1 MRASFLVR
9 VDTLDLN
16 YLDVQHERTDPWLQT
31 GYHGPM
37 QSAGRWK
44 VRILAAMVLALIA
57 HAIQAQAPARGPLLE
72 PPALAAAAKEPNVR
86 VIDIRDGQ
94 DAQGK
99 TPYDHGHIPGAVH
112 APYRFWRGPETA
124 PGRMRDQDYLGE
136 LVQRLGVERDT
147 LAVVVF
153 EGRDSS
159 DFGAAARVYWTLRY
173 IGVEHTAILNGGMR
187 AWRAAG
193 QPVDSA
199 DVKIIVSD
207 FDPDPQ
213 AQILA
218 TREQVQKSLGQPRV
232 SLLDGRP
239 EPFFRGDMWLPIAK
253 RAGTITGATNL
264 DSDVWFRDGSAVML
278 PPDALRALAAK
289 HGLRNEDTTL
299 SFCNTGH
306 WAATNWFVLAE
317 MLGYKDVRLYPDS
330 VVDWSATN
338 LPMDNVPARGKQLW
352 LQLKAAFGN

>member
-1 MRASFLVR
+1 MSSKKLRRGARQLV
-9 VDTLDLN
+9 T
-16 YLDVQHERTDPWLQT
+16 
-31 GYHGPM
+31 
-37 QSAGRWK
+37 
-44 VRILAAMVLALIA
+44 IAAMRRGVVVFLLTYWAGAVLA
-57 HAIQAQAPARGPLLE
+57 QEPARSPLLE
-72 PPALAAAAKEPNVR
+72 PVALAALAKQPNVR

-94 DAQGK
+94 DAQGR
-99 TPYDHGHIPGAVH
+99 TPYDRGHIPGAVH
-112 APYRFWRGPETA
+112 APYRFWRGPEVA
-124 PGRMRDQDYLGE
+124 PGRMRDPAYLGE

-173 IGVEHTAILNGGMR
+173 IGVEHAAILNGGMR

-193 QPVDSA
+193 QPIDAA

-207 FDPDPQ
+207 FDPNPQ
-213 AQILA
+213 ARLLA
-218 TREQVQKSLGQPRV
+218 TRDQVQKFLGQPRV

-239 EPFFRGDMWLPIAK
+239 EAYFRGDDWLPLAK
-253 RAGTITGATNL
+253 RPGTITGAKNL

-278 PPDALRALAAK
+278 PAAEVRAIAAK
-289 HGLRNEDTTL
+289 HGLMEEDTNL

-306 WAATNWFVLAE
+306 WAATNWFVLSE
-317 MLGYKDVRLYPDS
+317 ILGYKDVRLYPDS
-330 VVDWSATN
+330 IVDWSASN

-352 LQLKAAFGN
+352 LQLRAAFTR

>member
-1 MRASFLVR
+1 M
-9 VDTLDLN
+9 
-16 YLDVQHERTDPWLQT
+16 QT
-31 GYHGPM
+31 
-37 QSAGRWK
+37 AARLLT
-44 VRILAAMVLALIA
+44 RIFFAAVFALLTQVS
-57 HAIQAQAPARGPLLE
+57 QAQGPARGPLLE
-72 PPALAAAAKEPNVR
+72 PPALAALAREPNVR

-136 LVQRLGVERDT
+136 LVQRLGVERET

-153 EGRDSS
+153 EGRDST

-173 IGVEHTAILNGGMR
+173 IGVEHAAILHGGMR

-193 QPVDSA
+193 QPVDAA

-207 FDPDPQ
+207 FDPNPQ
-213 AQILA
+213 PQILA

-253 RAGTITGATNL
+253 RPGTITGARNL

-278 PPDALRALAAK
+278 RPEEAQAIAEK
-289 HGLRNEDTTL
+289 NGLRDEGTTV

-317 MLGYKDVRLYPDS
+317 ILRFKDVRLYPDS
-330 VVDWSATN
+330 IVDWSATS